1 MSGRF
6 LDVWEYVW
14 PEIWLALEQADI
26 WIQLAEDSGYSADD
40 LYMDV
45 YVEFAKA
52 LKKAP
57 QPEIYDA
64 TANNPAMARKVLE
77 TTPVAALRGETAT
90 VRFFEDAFEA
100 VSDGGSSELE
110 NEYRDLVRR
119 FLNSRNLRY
128 TLVEPFKLH
137 AHLPGVFAALFSD
150 IQAQA
155 DRSDQLRQALADFE
169 HAFRA
174 LEKSHSEA
182 DMKTSILKATMLT
195 EALASAVPGA
205 RGQTLAEL
213 CNTVQCWPHSAI
225 KEAVKRIYGFCSDYP
240 GIRHNISSNGLIRS
254 LEVRDSVIV
263 PLLLVTAAGYF
274 GENGNL
280 LDALRSQAIEPRQEP
295 PDPPAI
301 AEAAANTSL
310 P

>member
-1 MSGRF
+1 MTGRF
-6 LDVWEYVW
+6 LDVWAYVW

-64 TANNPAMARKVLE
+64 TANNPVLARKVLE
-77 TTPVAALRGETAT
+77 TTSVEALRGETAT
-90 VRFFEDAFEA
+90 VRFFEDAFETISA
-100 VSDGGSSELE
+100 GGSSELQ
-110 NEYRDLVRR
+110 NEYRDLVQR
-119 FLNSRNLRY
+119 FLSSRNLRY
-128 TLVEPFKLH
+128 TLVEPFKLL

-150 IQAQA
+150 IQVQA
-155 DRSDQLRQALADFE
+155 DRSDQLRQALADFQ
-169 HAFRA
+169 HAFHT

-205 RGQTLAEL
+205 RGKTLAEL

-263 PLLLVTAAGYF
+263 PLLLLTTAGYF

-280 LDALRSQAIEPRQEP
+280 LDALRSQAAEPRQEP

-301 AEAAANTSL
+301 SEAAANTAL